1 MHVYTRA
8 RTRTHAGLKARA
20 RSASTP
26 EKAVRPP
33 VPTHVPTPSSRPGVH
48 SAAPSDSPQWTA
60 LRPQRARGLG
70 PPLAGLL
77 TPASPLL
84 DGPPRARTR
93 APTHCAESKRTRVR
107 ERTGRGAGR
116 EAGHALRRTRPAEL
130 PARAAAGDGAVG
142 PPGRPPALTAPTG
155 PASQETWRAGVQPR
169 GPGPEDE
176 REGHCDPAWRAVG
189 AGTGGASRAHCSVL
203 STPPAYTTR
212 GSAAGEPGMTEAA
225 WVTAL
230 RAATPAGPC
239 RPPRLR
245 PPHRR
250 HAHGPGRQR
259 PRRG

>member
-1 MHVYTRA
+1 M
-8 RTRTHAGLKARA
+8 
-20 RSASTP
+20 
-26 EKAVRPP
+26 RPP

-60 LRPQRARGLG
+60 LRPQRARGLD

-84 DGPPRARTR
+84 DGPPRARTPG
-93 APTHCAESKRTRVR
+93 ADSL
-107 ERTGRGAGR
+107 RGVKADQG
-116 EAGHALRRTRPAEL
+116 EGADGAEL
-130 PARAAAGDGAVG
+130 PARAAGGDGAVG
-142 PPGRPPALTAPTG
+142 LPGRPPALTAPTG

-176 REGHCDPAWRAVG
+176 REGHCDPAQRAVG

-212 GSAAGEPGMTEAA
+212 GSAAGEPGVTEAA

-239 RPPRLR
+239 HTPGT
-245 PPHRR
+245 R
-250 HAHGPGRQR
+250 HAPRTALGASVPAVADGAGPVLLTLAF
-259 PRRG
+259 